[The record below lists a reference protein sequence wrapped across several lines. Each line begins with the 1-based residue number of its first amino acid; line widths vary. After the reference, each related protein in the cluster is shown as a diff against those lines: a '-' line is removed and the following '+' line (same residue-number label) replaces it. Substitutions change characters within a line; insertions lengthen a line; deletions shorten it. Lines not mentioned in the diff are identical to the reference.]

1 MQPCLANINAPL
13 NNLANINET
22 VLPILMQ
29 PLNSLANIN
38 APPNSLA
45 YINAPSEQSC

>member
-1 MQPCLANINAPL
+1 MHRR
-13 NNLANINET
+13 T

-45 YINAPSEQSC
+45 YINAPSEQSF